1 MCENSKL
8 SLVMRNNLK
17 GDFSIVEKI
26 SELKPGAFININ
38 WNKKMLMLPYSLK
51 KGYISFI
58 NKKCGWRC
66 QFNKDGS
73 PDINNP
79 SLYEL
84 LPSGKVK
91 AHFCQSENKS
101 SNL

>member
-1 MCENSKL
+1 
-8 SLVMRNNLK
+8 
-17 GDFSIVEKI
+17 
-26 SELKPGAFININ
+26 
-38 WNKKMLMLPYSLK
+38 MLMLPYSLK
-51 KGYISFI
+51 KGYISFT
-58 NKKCGWRC
+58 NKKWGWRC

-84 LPSGKVK
+84 LPYGEVK

>member
-1 MCENSKL
+1 M
-8 SLVMRNNLK
+8 MRNNIN
-17 GDFSIVEKI
+17 GDFSIVEEI

-38 WNKKMLMLPYSLK
+38 WNKKKLMLPYSLRK
-51 KGYISFI
+51 DYISFTD
-58 NKKCGWRC
+58 KKWDWRYKL
-66 QFNKDGS
+66 NKDGS

-84 LPSGKVK
+84 LPSGKIK
-91 AHFCQSENKS
+91 AHFCQSEDEI